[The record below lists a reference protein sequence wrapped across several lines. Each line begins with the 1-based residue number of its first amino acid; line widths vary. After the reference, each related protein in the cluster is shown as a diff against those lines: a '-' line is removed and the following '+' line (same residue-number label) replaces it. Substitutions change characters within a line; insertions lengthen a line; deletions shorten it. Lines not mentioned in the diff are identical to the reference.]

1 MQKKVTRRTFLKKSA
16 LAGAGLGLAAGGFMP
31 LRAWGAEP
39 LKIMIGT
46 TFSGPYAET
55 GDYVRKG
62 TQLAVEMF
70 GGKVLG
76 RPVEIIERDVP
87 NPSEGVKKAQE
98 AVEKLGAK
106 FFFISPSSPTVLA
119 VSEYAAKQKVLLI
132 GAAGADEIT
141 GKSCNRFTFR
151 WPVATWS
158 AIREVVPRI
167 IDVYKAKT
175 FYTITPKYV
184 FGEDLL
190 RNTQEVL
197 KAKGLTLLGN
207 SDHPMGESDFS
218 SHLTKAMAAKADCVL
233 FLNFGG
239 DTTNALKQ
247 ANSFGLNK
255 ASRIAC
261 VWGSGLTQMK
271 AIGPKILDG
280 VIWGLQ
286 YFYKIDSPGN
296 KKFVEAFRKKFNETP
311 NYLAANPFTNVQV
324 LLQSIERAK
333 TDDPAKVVQ
342 AMEDYEYEGL
352 TGQEKF
358 RACDHQA
365 VKPYYTLQCKAPD
378 AMKTPDDFADIIGS
392 STNIPP
398 CEETGCKMS

>member
-1 MQKKVTRRTFLKKSA
+1 MAKNITRRTFLKNSA
-16 LAGAGLGLAAGGFMP
+16 WVGAGVGLASGGFLP
-31 LRAWGAEP
+31 LRAWGADP
-39 LKIMIGT
+39 LRIMIGT
-46 TFSGPYAET
+46 TFSGAYAET

-62 TQLAVEMF
+62 TQLAVELF
-70 GGKVLG
+70 GGQVLG
-76 RPVEIIERDVP
+76 RPIEIIERDVP

-106 FFFISPSSPTVLA
+106 FMFVSPSSATVLA
-119 VSEYAAKQKVLLI
+119 VMEYVAKQQVLLI

-141 GKSCNRFTFR
+141 GKSCNRFSFR

-190 RNTQEVL
+190 RNTQDVL
-197 KAKGLTLLGN
+197 AAKGLKLLGN

-247 ANSFGLNK
+247 ATSFGLNK
-255 ASRIAC
+255 VSRIAC

-271 AIGPKILDG
+271 ALGAKVMEGI
-280 VIWGLQ
+280 IWGLQ

-296 KKFVEAFRKKFNETP
+296 RQFVEAFRKKFNETP
-311 NYLAANPFTNVQV
+311 NYLAANPFTNILT
-324 LLQSIERAK
+324 LLQCIERAK
-333 TDDPAKVVQ
+333 TDEPLKVVQ

-352 TGQEKF
+352 TGKEKF

-398 CEETGCKMS
+398 CADTGCKFS